1 MYHRYRCSSLSWNN
15 TGWRSRLSRAIN
27 LCVPTQVQCNG
38 TYRSSGLKIA
48 ICTCQRVIV
57 CGSLTFPEFGKRI
70 PKAQATKIAWDRKQ
84 FTPASKDMGF
94 TANYAKVSG
103 NQTLTLRYLELCEY
117 LLSYLQF
124 VQARMDR

>member
-1 MYHRYRCSSLSWNN
+1 
-15 TGWRSRLSRAIN
+15 
-27 LCVPTQVQCNG
+27 
-38 TYRSSGLKIA
+38 
-48 ICTCQRVIV
+48 
-57 CGSLTFPEFGKRI
+57 
-70 PKAQATKIAWDRKQ
+70 
-84 FTPASKDMGF
+84 MGF